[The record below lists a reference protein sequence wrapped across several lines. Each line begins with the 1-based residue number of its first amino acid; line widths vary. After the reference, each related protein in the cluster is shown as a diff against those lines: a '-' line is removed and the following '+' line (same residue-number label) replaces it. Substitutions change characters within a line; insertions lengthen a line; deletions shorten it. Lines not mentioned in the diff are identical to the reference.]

1 MSNAAPLNHKL
12 AKILLVD
19 DDAAI
24 LNQLKWG
31 LAHEYEVLTASTP
44 GEAWELLK
52 RERPEMVTLDLALKN
67 DDPEG
72 GFELLEKFL
81 SHDSS
86 LKIVMVSGNDE
97 RENALRAVERG
108 AFDFFTKPVNLDEL
122 RIMLRRALSIRELEK
137 ENATLR
143 SQLKDSGSLGRIL
156 GQSEEIQTVFRM
168 IQKVSPADVT
178 VLVTGGSGTGK
189 ELVAREIHEHSR
201 RNDQPFVS
209 ISCGAIPENL
219 LESELFGYEK
229 GSFTSAHTTREGK
242 LETANGGT
250 VFLDEIGEMPMSLQ
264 VKILR
269 FLQERE
275 IERVGGRKVIPLDV
289 RVIAATNR
297 DLKEEVTLGNFRE
310 DLFFRLSVVNI
321 HMPPLHE
328 RKQDV
333 VYLAEQF
340 LERYASE
347 FQRGKLTFSR
357 DALRSLQR
365 YGWPGNVRE
374 LEHRVQRAVVLSS
387 GRVVRGSDLE
397 LGEDQAEE
405 MIPLRDAR
413 DQAEKRVVIQ
423 ALRRS
428 CGNIARAAKDLEV
441 SRPTLHDLLRKFAIV
456 AADYKNGMGPTDKK
470 ES

>member
-44 GEAWELLK
+44 GEAWDLLK

-81 SHDSS
+81 SHDNS

-122 RIMLRRALSIRELEK
+122 RIMLRRALSIRELER

-264 VKILR
+264 VK
-269 FLQERE
+269 
-275 IERVGGRKVIPLDV
+275 
-289 RVIAATNR
+289 
-297 DLKEEVTLGNFRE
+297 
-310 DLFFRLSVVNI
+310 
-321 HMPPLHE
+321 
-328 RKQDV
+328 
-333 VYLAEQF
+333 
-340 LERYASE
+340 
-347 FQRGKLTFSR
+347 
-357 DALRSLQR
+357 
-365 YGWPGNVRE
+365 
-374 LEHRVQRAVVLSS
+374 
-387 GRVVRGSDLE
+387 
-397 LGEDQAEE
+397 
-405 MIPLRDAR
+405 
-413 DQAEKRVVIQ
+413 
-423 ALRRS
+423 
-428 CGNIARAAKDLEV
+428 
-441 SRPTLHDLLRKFAIV
+441 
-456 AADYKNGMGPTDKK
+456 
-470 ES
+470 

>member
-1 MSNAAPLNHKL
+1 
-12 AKILLVD
+12 
-19 DDAAI
+19 
-24 LNQLKWG
+24 
-31 LAHEYEVLTASTP
+31 
-44 GEAWELLK
+44 
-52 RERPEMVTLDLALKN
+52 
-67 DDPEG
+67 
-72 GFELLEKFL
+72 
-81 SHDSS
+81 
-86 LKIVMVSGNDE
+86 
-97 RENALRAVERG
+97 
-108 AFDFFTKPVNLDEL
+108 
-122 RIMLRRALSIRELEK
+122 
-137 ENATLR
+137 
-143 SQLKDSGSLGRIL
+143 
-156 GQSEEIQTVFRM
+156 
-168 IQKVSPADVT
+168 
-178 VLVTGGSGTGK
+178 
-189 ELVAREIHEHSR
+189 
-201 RNDQPFVS
+201 
-209 ISCGAIPENL
+209 
-219 LESELFGYEK
+219 
-229 GSFTSAHTTREGK
+229 
-242 LETANGGT
+242 
-250 VFLDEIGEMPMSLQ
+250 GEMPMSLQ

-413 DQAEKRVVIQ
+413 DQAERRVVIQ